1 MASGMD
7 DDEVQKQLDHMV
19 KFIYREADEKASEIH
34 AKGQEEFT
42 IEKARIVQEEKL
54 KIMKEFE
61 RKEKQIEVRK
71 KIAYSNE
78 LNISRLRTL
87 KAREEGVQRVLGET
101 HKRLS
106 ALTKDPNAYKQL
118 LKKLIIQGLWKLQEA
133 NVILVVRKQDV
144 QLVKDVVKDATEEYK
159 RKAEKECDVTLDTTQ
174 YLPPGPEH
182 ATNDSE
188 ICSGGIVLSSNE
200 GRIICSNTL
209 DARLSMSYEQN
220 LPKLRTVLFGKSL
233 TRMHYD

>member
-1 MASGMD
+1 MD

-19 KFIYREADEKASEIH
+19 KFIYREAEEKASEIH
-34 AKGQEEFT
+34 AKAQEEFT

-61 RKEKQIEVRK
+61 RKEKQIEVKK

-87 KAREEGVQRVLGET
+87 KAREEGVQRVLAEA

-106 ALTKDPNAYKQL
+106 SVTKDPAQYKQL
-118 LKKLIIQGLWKLQEA
+118 LKKLIIQGLWKLQEPT
-133 NVILVVRKQDV
+133 VILVCRKQDLA
-144 QLVKDVVKDATEEYK
+144 LVKEIVNSANDEYK
-159 RKAEKECDVTLDTTQ
+159 HKSGKDCAVEVDTQTF
-174 YLPPGPEH
+174 LPPGPEF
-182 ATNDSE
+182 ATSEGE
-188 ICSGGIVLSSNE
+188 ICSGGVILSSNE

-209 DARLSMSYEQN
+209 DARLSMGYEQN
-220 LPKLRTVLFGKSL
+220 LPKLRTTLFGKSL
-233 TRMHYD
+233 TRVHYD